1 MKQKLK
7 AEESSGKSKNKTKRQ
22 REKRDQHWGWV
33 PRMFIK
39 PRSTLARVN
48 AQETSAW
55 LAPMVILAVMVFVA
69 VVVAAPIKR
78 VNIQT
83 GATVPEDFQ
92 WWSQERQ
99 QQYLQAQQN
108 LTSPTFM
115 YLFPLLTGLAG
126 YLLFWMIC
134 SSLLYLSLT
143 LAGSRTTNQK
153 VSNLVAWAM
162 IPFALRELV
171 KVIVIISSKRLVEDP
186 GLSYLIASDAT
197 GIMAWLRGILGQVDF
212 YGLLFVIFLFLGAI
226 PLSGLR
232 TKKAVLAT
240 TVALILML
248 ALVGIPSLISAAL
261 SGMGGSGYYFF

>member
-1 MKQKLK
+1 MKQELK
-7 AEESSGKSKNKTKRQ
+7 AEESPETTGKRTKRK

-33 PRMFIK
+33 PRMFVK

-48 AQETSAW
+48 AQETAVW
-55 LAPMVILAVMVFVA
+55 LLPMLILAVMVLLA
-69 VVVAAPIKR
+69 VMVAAPIKR

-99 QQYLQAQQN
+99 QQFLQAQQN

-115 YLFPLLTGLAG
+115 YIFPLLTGLAG

-143 LAGSRTTNQK
+143 LAGSRTSNQK

-162 IPFALRELV
+162 VPFALRELV

-186 GLSYLIASDAT
+186 GLSYLVASDAT

-212 YGLLFVIFLFLGAI
+212 YGLLFVIFLFLGAV

-232 TKKAVLAT
+232 KNKAVLAT
-240 TVALILML
+240 TVSLILML

>member
-1 MKQKLK
+1 MRREPTVDVSPAKT
-7 AEESSGKSKNKTKRQ
+7 GKSTRRQ
-22 REKRDQHWGWV
+22 KEKRDHHWRWV
-33 PRMFIK
+33 PRLFMK

-48 AQETSAW
+48 AQETVAW
-55 LAPMVILAVMVFVA
+55 FAPMLILAVMVLLA

-83 GATVPEDFQ
+83 GATVPDDFQ

-99 QQYLQAQQN
+99 QQFLQAQQN

-126 YLLFWMIC
+126 YLLFWVIC

-153 VSNLVAWAM
+153 VSNLIAWAM
-162 IPFALRELV
+162 LPFALRELV
-171 KVIVIISSKRLVEDP
+171 KVIVIISSKRLIDEP
-186 GLSYLIASDAT
+186 GLSYLVASDAT
-197 GIMAWLRGILGQVDF
+197 GIMAWLKGILGQVDF
-212 YGLLFVIFLFLGAI
+212 YSLLFVVFLFLGAL

-232 TKKAVLAT
+232 ANKAVFAT
-240 TVALILML
+240 TVALVLVL
-248 ALVGIPSLISAAL
+248 VLVGLPSVISTVL
-261 SGMGGSGYYFF
+261 SGLGGSGYYFF

>member
-1 MKQKLK
+1 MKREPKQKASPERT
-7 AEESSGKSKNKTKRQ
+7 AEKTRRQ

-55 LAPMVILAVMVFVA
+55 LVPMVILAVMVLIA

-83 GATVPEDFQ
+83 GATIPQDFQ

-99 QQYLQAQQN
+99 QQFLQAQQN

-115 YLFPLLTGLAG
+115 YLFPLITGLAG
-126 YLLFWMIC
+126 YLLFWVLC

-153 VSNLVAWAM
+153 VSNLIAWAM
-162 IPFALRELV
+162 VPFAL
-171 KVIVIISSKRLVEDP
+171 
-186 GLSYLIASDAT
+186 
-197 GIMAWLRGILGQVDF
+197 
-212 YGLLFVIFLFLGAI
+212 
-226 PLSGLR
+226 
-232 TKKAVLAT
+232 
-240 TVALILML
+240 
-248 ALVGIPSLISAAL
+248 
-261 SGMGGSGYYFF
+261 

>member
-1 MKQKLK
+1 MKREPTEK
-7 AEESSGKSKNKTKRQ
+7 ALPEIAGKKARRQ
-22 REKRDQHWGWV
+22 RENHDHHLGWV

-39 PRSTLARVN
+39 PHSTLARVN
-48 AQETSAW
+48 TQETSTW
-55 LAPMVILAVMVFVA
+55 LAPMVILAVMVLIA

-83 GATVPEDFQ
+83 GATIPPDFQ

-99 QQYLQAQQN
+99 QQFLQAQQN

-115 YLFPLLTGLAG
+115 YLFPLITGLAG
-126 YLLFWMIC
+126 YLLFWVLC

-153 VSNLVAWAM
+153 VSNLIAWAM

-171 KVIVIISSKRLVEDP
+171 KVIVIISSKKLVEDP

-212 YGLLFVIFLFLGAI
+212 YGMLFVIFLFVGAI

-232 TKKAVLAT
+232 TNKAVLAT
-240 TVALILML
+240 AVALILVL
-248 ALVGIPSLISAAL
+248 VLVGIPSVVSAAL
-261 SGMGGSGYYFF
+261 SGTSSSGFYFF